1 MTASTCRSKS
11 VRVGQAKVNI
21 SLDDYVDGK
30 PTSALLV
37 LEVHEPDIAGVV
49 KEITGAWDSEEHAFH
64 EVEPKALDW
73 ARQMNTTK

>member
-30 PTSALLV
+30 PTVATLV
-37 LEVHEPDIAGVV
+37 LEASEPGIGGLYT
-49 KEITGAWDSEEHAFH
+49 EIQGAWSSEEQAFN

-73 ARQMNTTK
+73 VRQMNTTR